1 MLKLIIE
8 DDEGKTTVV
17 PLIRDEI
24 TIGRKEGNTIRLTER
39 NVSRRHA
46 KLTRGNGEVVLED
59 LGSYNGIKVN
69 GSRIAGQTAV
79 GEGDRIQIGDY
90 ILAFKQDQPAAATST
105 PADPFDEMKTIPVEK
120 AEAQAMAAHLAGQPS
135 GDLATAATVEADE
148 APTKQLQHDLI
159 AQATQASQTT
169 EPAKLVVVSSN
180 FGGLECVLDKA
191 AQVIGRTED
200 NDVVIN
206 HRSISR
212 HHAKIVRQGD
222 SYTVVDHASA
232 NGVFVNGEKYDR
244 VELRPGDMVDLGHVR
259 MRFVGADEAWVFDP
273 TNAVDTSPTPEK
285 SKTTLYGIIGA
296 VVAIAAIVGILFG
309 TGIIGGG
316 KKDKASQT
324 TQNNDGMEPMS
335 DMTTPAAVDA
345 ASLQANYKPIQEAIA
360 KKQWPTAIKAA
371 DSILVQNPQDA
382 EARKL
387 KAKAVEE
394 QKNKGHRDR
403 FFDAVGASNMEQ
415 AVLEGSQIA
424 TDSVY
429 YPEVS
434 KRLVSE
440 KKKYKPLLIKE
451 AKRSH
456 KKGQCLALKDI
467 AKRMQALDPNE
478 TAIASLVSTCRPK
491 DDPMTPR
498 TMDPDSGMGSDPPR
512 RPGMRRKPPRV
523 RVMTPEVMRPVVKS
537 GASAAELYAKARQA
551 WLAGQCGKA
560 IKLAR
565 KANRRKFSTR
575 HVSIIGACACTLRRK
590 STAKWAYKILRG
602 GQRNML
608 LQICRSKGIE
618 LP

>member
-46 KLTRGNGEVVLED
+46 KLTRSNGEVVLED

-90 ILAFKQDQPAAATST
+90 ILAFKQDQPATAATA
-105 PADPFDEMKTIPVEK
+105 PADPFDDMKTIPVEK
-120 AEAQAMAAHLAGQPS
+120 AEAQALAAHLAS
-135 GDLATAATVEADE
+135 RSATGADPDD
-148 APTKQLQHDLI
+148 APTKQLQQQDLI
-159 AQATQASQTT
+159 AQATQAS
-169 EPAKLVVVSSN
+169 EMKESCKLVVVSSN
-180 FGGLECVLDKA
+180 FAGLECILDKA

-259 MRFVGADEAWVFDP
+259 MRFVGAGEAWVFDP
-273 TNAVDTSPTPEK
+273 SNAVDTSPSPTK
-285 SKTTLYGIIGA
+285 SKSTVYGIIGV
-296 VVAIAAIVGILFG
+296 VVAMAVIVAILFG
-309 TGIIGGG
+309 TGILGGG
-316 KKDKASQT
+316 KKDKASQVT
-324 TQNNDGMEPMS
+324 KDSNGMDPMS
-335 DMTTPAAVDA
+335 DMNSVGNLDAGAA
-345 ASLQANYKPIQEAIA
+345 LANYKPIRDSIA
-360 KKQWPTAIKAA
+360 KKDWPSAIKSS
-371 DSILVQNPQDA
+371 DSILIQNPQDTT
-382 EARKL
+382 ARKL

-403 FFDAVGASNMEQ
+403 FFEAVGASNMEN
-415 AVLEGSQIA
+415 AVLEGSQIS

-434 KRLVSE
+434 KRLASE
-440 KKKYKPLLIKE
+440 KQKFKPQLVKQ
-451 AKRSH
+451 AKRAH
-456 KKGQCLALKDI
+456 KKGQCVELKDL
-467 AKRMQALDPNE
+467 AKKMQALDPNE
-478 TAIASLVSTCRPK
+478 TAIASLVSNCRSK
-491 DDPMTPR
+491 EDPVTPR
-498 TMDPDSGMGSDPPR
+498 TMDPDPDPDAGMKADPPR
-512 RPGMRRKPPRV
+512 QPGMRHRPMRERPRAMDPPV
-523 RVMTPEVMRPVVKS
+523 RPVDP
-537 GASAAELYAKARQA
+537 GISAAELYSQARAA

-575 HVSIIGACACTLRRK
+575 HVSIIGACACSLRRK
-590 STAKWAYKILRG
+590 GTAKWAYKILRG

>member
-1 MLKLIIE
+1 
-8 DDEGKTTVV
+8 
-17 PLIRDEI
+17 
-24 TIGRKEGNTIRLTER
+24 
-39 NVSRRHA
+39 
-46 KLTRGNGEVVLED
+46 
-59 LGSYNGIKVN
+59 
-69 GSRIAGQTAV
+69 
-79 GEGDRIQIGDY
+79 
-90 ILAFKQDQPAAATST
+90 
-105 PADPFDEMKTIPVEK
+105 
-120 AEAQAMAAHLAGQPS
+120 MAAHLAGAP
-135 GDLATAATVEADE
+135 AAAPGADTPVSSEE

-159 AQATQASQTT
+159 EQASQTAGT
-169 EPAKLVVVSSN
+169 QESAKLVVVSSN
-180 FGGLECVLDKA
+180 FAGLECILDKA

-259 MRFVGADEAWVFDP
+259 MRFVGAGEAWVFDP
-273 TNAVDTSPTPEK
+273 SNAVDTTPTPTK
-285 SKTTLYGIIGA
+285 SKTTLYGIIGV
-296 VVAIAAIVGILFG
+296 VVAIAAIVVILFG
-309 TGIIGGG
+309 MGILGGG
-316 KKDKASQT
+316 KKDKSSEGNKET
-324 TQNNDGMEPMS
+324 TGMEPMS
-335 DMTTPAAVDA
+335 DMGNGNANTAAAAV
-345 ASLQANYKPIQEAIA
+345 NYKPIQDAIA
-360 KKQWPTAIKAA
+360 KKDWPTAIKLS
-371 DSILVQNPQDA
+371 DSILIQNPQDD

-403 FFDAVGASNMEQ
+403 FFDAVGASNMEK

-424 TDSVY
+424 TDSAY

-434 KRLVSE
+434 KRLSSE
-440 KKKYKPLLIKE
+440 KRKYKPQLVKQ

-456 KKGQCLALKDI
+456 KKGECQNLKDI
-467 AKRMQALDPNE
+467 AKKMQALDPNE
-478 TAIASLVSTCRPK
+478 TAISSLVSSCRPK
-491 DDPMTPR
+491 DDPVTPR
-498 TMDPDSGMGSDPPR
+498 TMDPDPVMNRDPPR
-512 RPGMRRKPPRV
+512 RPGMRRRPPRD
-523 RVMTPEVMRPVVKS
+523 RPRTMDPVMRPRDT
-537 GASAAELYAKARQA
+537 GATAAQLYSQARAA

-575 HVSIIGACACTLRRK
+575 HVSIIGACACSLRRRG
-590 STAKWAYKILRG
+590 TAKWAYKILRG

-608 LQICRSKGIE
+608 MTICRSKGID

>member
-46 KLTRGNGEVVLED
+46 KLTRSNGEVMLED

-69 GSRIAGQTAV
+69 GSRIGGQTAV

-90 ILAFKQDQPAAATST
+90 ILAFKQDQPAAAANA
-105 PADPFDEMKTIPVEK
+105 PADPFDDMQTIPVEK
-120 AEAQAMAAHLAGQPS
+120 AEAQALAQHMANASTAEAG
-135 GDLATAATVEADE
+135 AASEGVASDE
-148 APTKQLQHDLI
+148 APTKQIQQDLI
-159 AQATQASQTT
+159 AQASEKAGS
-169 EPAKLVVVSSN
+169 EESAKLVVVSAN
-180 FGGLECVLDKA
+180 FAGLECIMEKA

-222 SYTVVDHASA
+222 SYTVVDQASA

-244 VELRPGDMVDLGHVR
+244 VELRPGDMLDLGHVR
-259 MRFVGADEAWVFDP
+259 MRFVGAGETWIFDP
-273 TNAVDTSPTPEK
+273 ANAVDTSPVQTK
-285 SKTTLYGIIGA
+285 SNTTLYGIIGV

-309 TGIIGGG
+309 TGVIGGD
-316 KKDKASQT
+316 KKDKANKVSKGS
-324 TQNNDGMEPMS
+324 DGMDPMS
-335 DMTTPAAVDA
+335 DMDPAGDMDA
-345 ASLQANYKPIQEAIA
+345 ATKQADYKPIQDALA
-360 KKQWPTAIKAA
+360 KKNWPAAIKAS
-371 DSILVQNPQDA
+371 DTILIANPQDTKA
-382 EARKL
+382 QKL
-387 KAKAVEE
+387 KAKAEEE

-403 FFDAVGASNMEQ
+403 FFDAVGASNMEK

-434 KRLVSE
+434 KRLSSE
-440 KKKYKPLLIKE
+440 KKKYKPQLIKQ

-467 AKRMQALDPNE
+467 AKKMQALDPNE
-478 TAIASLVSTCRPK
+478 TAIASLVTTCKSK
-491 DDPMTPR
+491 DDPISPSAMDMNPDAG
-498 TMDPDSGMGSDPPR
+498 MDPDPPRNGMRRRPMRVRPR
-512 RPGMRRKPPRV
+512 RPDPR
-523 RVMTPEVMRPVVKS
+523 PSDS
-537 GASAAELYAKARQA
+537 GSSASELYAKARAA

-565 KANRRKFSTR
+565 KANRKKFSTR

>member
-1 MLKLIIE
+1 
-8 DDEGKTTVV
+8 VV
-17 PLIRDEI
+17 
-24 TIGRKEGNTIRLTER
+24 
-39 NVSRRHA
+39 
-46 KLTRGNGEVVLED
+46 ED

-69 GSRIAGQTAV
+69 GSRISGQTAV

-90 ILAFKQDQPAAATST
+90 ILAFKQDQPAAAASS
-105 PADPFDEMKTIPVEK
+105 PSDPFDEMKTTPVEK
-120 AEAQAMAAHLAGQPS
+120 AESLAMAAHMASQSTAEATPVVPAVPS
-135 GDLATAATVEADE
+135 EE
-148 APTKQLQHDLI
+148 IPTKEVQHDLI
-159 AQATQASQTT
+159 AEASQAAGP
-169 EPAKLVVVSSN
+169 EQAAKLVVVSAN

-212 HHAKIVRQGD
+212 HHAKIVREGD
-222 SYTVVDHASA
+222 SYTVVDQASA

-259 MRFVGADEAWVFDP
+259 MRFVGSGEAWTFDP
-273 TNAVDTSPTPEK
+273 ANAVDTSPAPSK
-285 SKTTLYGIIGA
+285 SNASLYGIVGA
-296 VVAIAAIVGILFG
+296 VVAIAAIVAILFG

-316 KKDKASQT
+316 KKDRGPKTSAKPDDMQ
-324 TQNNDGMEPMS
+324 PMS
-335 DMTTPAAVDA
+335 DMDGTGDMDPATQLAD
-345 ASLQANYKPIQEAIA
+345 YKPIQDAIA
-360 KKQWPTAIKAA
+360 KKDWPTAVKTA
-371 DSILVQNPQDA
+371 DSILIQNPQDT

-403 FFDAVGASNMEQ
+403 FFDAVGASNMEK

-434 KRLVSE
+434 KRLASE
-440 KKKYKPLLIKE
+440 RKKYKPQLIKQ
-451 AKRSH
+451 ASRSH
-456 KKGQCLALKDI
+456 RKGDCQSLKDI
-467 AKRMQALDPNE
+467 ATKMQALDPNE
-478 TAIASLVSTCRPK
+478 TAIASLVSSCKPK
-491 DDPMTPR
+491 EDRLTPR
-498 TMDPDSGMGSDPPR
+498 TMVPDTDPDPVMKVKPPR
-512 RPGMRRKPPRV
+512 RPGMRRRPPRD
-523 RVMTPEVMRPVVKS
+523 RPMRPEAMRPVES
-537 GASAAELYAKARQA
+537 GGASAAELYAKARTA

-560 IKLAR
+560 IRLAR